1 MRVVV
6 SFRNIEFNDRQ
17 PYYQQIFKHL
27 RRQILLGEVK
37 DGDIMPSRRELAK
50 QTGVSLN
57 TAQKAY
63 RLMAKEG
70 YIYTKGNTGST
81 IMLPPKLKEM
91 VSEEMTRG
99 LVQRFVD
106 DAKQNQLSYKKVIGL
121 LDELWDDE

>member
-1 MRVVV
+1 VIN
-6 SFRNIEFNDRQ
+6 FRNIEFNDRA
-17 PYYQQIFKHL
+17 PLYHQIFKHL

-37 DGDIMPSRRELAK
+37 DGDVMPSRRELAK

-81 IMLPPKLKEM
+81 IMLPLKLKEM
-91 VSEEMTRG
+91 VSDEMTRG

>member
-1 MRVVV
+1 
-6 SFRNIEFNDRQ
+6 
-17 PYYQQIFKHL
+17 
-27 RRQILLGEVK
+27 
-37 DGDIMPSRRELAK
+37 MPSRRELAK

-70 YIYTKGNTGST
+70 YIYTNGNKGSAVK
-81 IMLPPKLKEM
+81 LSAQLKET

-106 DAKQNQLSYKKVIGL
+106 HAKQYQLSYKKVIGL

>member
-1 MRVVV
+1 
-6 SFRNIEFNDRQ
+6 
-17 PYYQQIFKHL
+17 
-27 RRQILLGEVK
+27 
-37 DGDIMPSRRELAK
+37 MPSRRELAK

-63 RLMAKEG
+63 RLMSKEG
-70 YIYTKGNTGST
+70 YIYTKGNKGST
-81 IMLPPKLKEM
+81 VKLSAQLKET

-106 DAKQNQLSYKKVIGL
+106 HAKQNQLSHKKVIRL